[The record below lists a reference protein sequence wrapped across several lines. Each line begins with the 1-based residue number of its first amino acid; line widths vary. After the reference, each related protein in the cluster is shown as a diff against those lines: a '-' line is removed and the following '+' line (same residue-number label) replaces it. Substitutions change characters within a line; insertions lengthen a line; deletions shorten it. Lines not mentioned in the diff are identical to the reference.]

1 MGAAHRIDV
10 EVKVGLALLIAK
22 KWLALDLDGTLLEPG
37 AIILPQVIRL
47 LDRYVAYGG
56 KIAIATGRTLDSILE
71 ILEKNACG
79 LNGGYPHAIVA
90 NEREIYRRNADEF
103 VSVEPRNRQLMAKE
117 HALIDQARKIAQEA
131 QVILTARGIE
141 CSVPDVALE
150 NQRGFIERRYA
161 CPDDTAVAERVIR
174 QFIPSHLPLRTV
186 TNNHLVAL
194 RHKDASKG
202 RALMDLC
209 RLEGIAASDLYAVG
223 DACNDRDML
232 DGSWGFSGGT
242 VANAVVA
249 IRDLV
254 IARGGAVAAAAR
266 GLGVAELVEQ
276 LLEG

>member
-1 MGAAHRIDV
+1 M
-10 EVKVGLALLIAK
+10 
-22 KWLALDLDGTLLEPG
+22 
-37 AIILPQVIRL
+37 
-47 LDRYVAYGG
+47 
-56 KIAIATGRTLDSILE
+56 
-71 ILEKNACG
+71 
-79 LNGGYPHAIVA
+79 A

-131 QVILTARGIE
+131 QVILPRGIE
-141 CSVPDVALE
+141 CSVLMCVG
-150 NQRGFIERRYA
+150 NQTRVHRKTLCLPGRYRRR
-161 CPDDTAVAERVIR
+161 ERVIR

-232 DGSWGFSGGT
+232 DGSWGFSPAG
-242 VANAVVA
+242 
-249 IRDLV
+249 RSLM
-254 IARGGAVAAAAR
+254 R
-266 GLGVAELVEQ
+266 
-276 LLEG
+276 